1 MQNVIK
7 HSGTPQSGEKGMI
20 DMTTDYNKTSEA
32 NPLLEEYGTLYDAIP
47 YDRITLG
54 HYIPAVKE
62 AIRREECIIEEICNN
77 AAKADFD
84 NTIVA
89 LEHSGLLLGN
99 IIGAFNA
106 VANACSNDEVL
117 AIEEEMQQLYVAHR
131 NNITL
136 NERLFERIKAV
147 YNSDK
152 SHLNDEQQRLLEQTY
167 ESFVR
172 NGANLT
178 GNEREE
184 FRALT
189 ERLAVLAVK
198 FQENSIKDTDGYT
211 LLVTDERDLEGL
223 PADVIEAAHNNAKE
237 NGKDGWLF
245 TLHRPSYLPFITF
258 CRNRELRRQMY
269 MAYSTIGAKG
279 NSHDNR
285 ETVKETVNSRLK
297 LARLLGYN
305 TYSDYV
311 LSERMAQNTDAV
323 FSMLGKLTW
332 SYLPV
337 AQREME
343 EITAFAKSYEGD
355 DFDFK
360 PWDFAYYSERLKEKK
375 YDLTDEMVRPYFELN
390 QAIYGAFYLATR
402 LYGVTFKQNHDI
414 PVFTPDAKV
423 WEVYDYDGTYLAL
436 LYCDFYARKGKHA
449 GAWMDSIKPQYK
461 DADGTDHRPHITL
474 STNYRKPL
482 PGKPTLLNHDEFNTL
497 MHEFGHC
504 MHGILSDVTYP
515 SLCSPN
521 VLWDFVEMP
530 SQIMENFATEEEFL
544 QHFAFHHKT
553 GNNIP
558 AETLRKIEQ
567 ARTFNAGYQCVR
579 QVGLGLIDQ
588 AWHNISQPFEGDV
601 LEYEHSATAALRVMK
616 PIEGTGITPQFGHI
630 MSGGYA
636 AGYYSYKWAEMLD
649 ADAFSRFKEEGILN
663 MKVAQSFRE
672 EILSKGD
679 SRHPMELY
687 MRFRGRKPQ
696 IEPLLERDGI
706 KTICPHL

>member
-1 MQNVIK
+1 MTKNYNTAGEQNPFLT
-7 HSGTPQSGEKGMI
+7 GYDTPFG
-20 DMTTDYNKTSEA
+20 
-32 NPLLEEYGTLYDAIP
+32 AIP
-47 YDRITLG
+47 YDRITLA
-54 HYIPAVKE
+54 HYIPAAKE
-62 AIRREECIIEEICNN
+62 GIRREEVAIDAICNSKEP
-77 AAKADFD
+77 ATFA
-84 NTIVA
+84 NTIA
-89 LEHSGLLLGN
+89 TFDRAGLMLGDV
-99 IIGAFNA
+99 IGAFNA
-106 VANACSNDEVL
+106 VANACSNDEIL
-117 AIEEEMQQLYVAHR
+117 AIEEEIQQLYTVHR

-136 NERLFERIKAV
+136 NEKLFARIKEV
-147 YNSDK
+147 YNGDK
-152 SHLNDEQQRLLEQTY
+152 SGLDTAQLRLLEQTY
-167 ESFVR
+167 DSFVR
-172 NGANLT
+172 NGANLQGADRDT
-178 GNEREE
+178 YRQ
-184 FRALT
+184 LT
-189 ERLAVLAVK
+189 ERLTTLGIK

-211 LLVTDERDLEGL
+211 LHTTDEADITGL
-223 PADVIEAAHNNAKE
+223 PADVIEAARNTAKE
-237 NGKDGWLF
+237 NGKEGWLF

-279 NSHDNR
+279 NEFDNR
-285 ETVKETVNSRLK
+285 EIVKETVNCRLE

-311 LSERMAQNTDAV
+311 LAERMAQNTDAV

-337 AQREME
+337 ARKDME
-343 EITAFAKSYEGD
+343 EIKACARKDQGD
-355 DFDFK
+355 NFEFQ
-360 PWDFAYYSERLKEKK
+360 PWDFAYYSEKLKESK
-375 YDLTDEMVRPYFELN
+375 YNLTDEMIRPYFELN

-402 LYGVTFKQNHDI
+402 LYGITFKQNHEI
-414 PVFTPDAKV
+414 PLFNPDAKV
-423 WEVYDYDGTYLAL
+423 WEVYDYDGTFLAL

-461 DADGTDHRPHITL
+461 DEDGTDHRPHITL
-474 STNYRKPL
+474 STNYRKPM

-504 MHGILSDVTYP
+504 LHGILSNVTYP
-515 SLCSPN
+515 SQCSPN

-530 SQIMENFATEEEFL
+530 SQIMENFATEEEYL
-544 QHFAFHHKT
+544 KHFAFHHES

-558 AETLRKIEQ
+558 ADTLQKIQQ
-567 ARTFNAGYQCVR
+567 ARTFNAGYQCIR

-601 LEYEHSATAALRVMK
+601 LEYEHQVTAALRVMQ

-649 ADAFSRFKEEGILN
+649 ADAFARFKEEGIMN
-663 MKVAQSFRE
+663 MKTAQSFRDN
-672 EILSKGD
+672 ILAKGD
-679 SRHPMELY
+679 SEHPMELY
-687 MRFRGRKPQ
+687 LRFRGHKPQ

>member
-1 MQNVIK
+1 
-7 HSGTPQSGEKGMI
+7 MI

-32 NPLLEEYGTLYDAIP
+32 NPLLEEYGTPYGAIP

-54 HYIPAVKE
+54 HYIPAIKE

-178 GNEREE
+178 ANEREE
-184 FRALT
+184 YRTLT
-189 ERLAVLAVK
+189 ERLAALAVK

-237 NGKDGWLF
+237 NGKEGWLF

-285 ETVKETVNSRLK
+285 ETVKETVNCRLK

-343 EITAFAKSYEGD
+343 EIKEFARSHEGD
-355 DFDFK
+355 DFDFQ

-461 DADGTDHRPHITL
+461 NADGTDHRPHITL

-504 MHGILSDVTYP
+504 LHGILSDVTYP

-553 GNNIP
+553 GDNIP
-558 AETLRKIEQ
+558 AETLHKIEQ

-588 AWHNISQPFEGDV
+588 AWHNISQLFEGDV

-687 MRFRGRKPQ
+687 LRFRGRKPQ